1 MTHRRLKGFPMRPP
15 PSDKPPVRLPWP
27 QWLGA
32 VLAVATGCA
41 GLALWGLS
49 LPLGTLPL
57 AISGALLVAGPA
69 ALMALAAW
77 RLHRTRRRLA
87 DAGAMDRVT
96 GLASRVQFMQQAER
110 EWSRS
115 RRYGEDAAL
124 LLLEAD
130 RLGEV
135 VEDHGARCG
144 DALLHEV
151 ARAPTQQL
159 RAADLL
165 GRVNATR
172 LAIYLPNTDPL
183 GALDVAERIRD
194 RVAAALLR
202 WDREALSTTVSI
214 GVASAGAG
222 HATLDALLRDA
233 EAALAAARLA
243 GGNCQRA
250 APLQPRRSLL
260 RGPTQGN
267 RRAQRG

>member
-1 MTHRRLKGFPMRPP
+1 MRPP
-15 PSDKPPVRLPWP
+15 PSDESPLHLPSL

-32 VLAVATGCA
+32 VLAVAAGSA
-41 GLALWGLS
+41 GLALWWLS
-49 LPLGTLPL
+49 LPLGSLPL
-57 AISGALLVAGPA
+57 ARAALAVSGARLVAGPA
-69 ALMALAAW
+69 VLLALAAW
-77 RLHRTRRRLA
+77 RLQRARRRLA
-87 DAGAMDRVT
+87 DASALDRVT
-96 GLASRVQFMQQAER
+96 GVASRVQFMQQAER
-110 EWSRS
+110 EWARS
-115 RRYGEDAAL
+115 RRYGDDAAL

-130 RLGEV
+130 RLDEV

-144 DALLHEV
+144 DALLREV
-151 ARAPTQQL
+151 ARVPAQQL

-214 GVASAGAG
+214 GLASAGAG

-233 EAALAAARLA
+233 EAALAAARGA

-260 RGPTQGN
+260 RGPTLGN